1 MRESSQL
8 LPSRK
13 QHISHQE
20 ALHQNLSDE
29 DRENITV
36 RISSEPEFLL
46 PTEIT
51 GIRLPRRTTAKF
63 DADVKLSPL
72 YLVALDR
79 RVDGEIV
86 LEVLDEEGVSVTSER
101 FPVELLAFNECN
113 CEEDPGSLAAFV
125 RRTQELNKLLNL
137 AARKLQGW
145 ALSSCV
151 GYSGT
156 RNNVRNHFAACYSV
170 LADKKFTAGK
180 GRTDGEYSFIS
191 DHSETMETGI
201 ASPLELALILAAM
214 VEANGQNAV
223 IARISGKWFA
233 GCFLV
238 NECLPNLI
246 GDDVDML
253 RKKSERGV
261 SDLSFVCVQDILDG
275 IAFEK
280 AEKTAQNA
288 LRKAADVDFIV
299 DIKRAR
305 IMHIY
310 PLPERVKR
318 EGGYDLRQ
326 SKDYYA
332 NVAPKQLSEYGGEIG
347 GEKEISRVTQWERR
361 LLDMDMRNSLLNFKV
376 SQTVVKLLV
385 PSLEDFIENVMGD
398 VHTFTLE
405 QKPKENL
412 ESLDKLSGGFDRVNF
427 LKPFADYILYEYKN
441 RRFRT
446 VYENREHESVL
457 LRLFRKERSIQEET
471 GTLTL
476 YLAAGFLKWKE
487 QEHSEEKFAPL
498 FLYPVTINRK
508 GIASPSYSVEV
519 NTDDLRVN
527 STLLEFLYQE
537 FDLDMRGLTTVA
549 LDSPQAVLSV
559 LARIKRE
566 TVRFKGWDVLG
577 NVFLASLSFA
587 NYLLWHDVK
596 YKSDRFREHPI
607 VSSLINNRLELP
619 PGAFDLSD
627 RSSDEAYIGNDR
639 MFLPI
644 SADSSQYS
652 AIYDSL
658 SKSFVLHGPPGTG
671 KSQTITNIIANNIV
685 RGRRVLFVAEK
696 MAALSVVHR
705 RLQNIGLGD
714 FCLELHSNKANKNV
728 VLNHIINTL
737 SLADS
742 TPALELEEK
751 AAEIAV
757 PLEKLQKELD
767 AMHRKRYLGFSL
779 YEAILNYFANED
791 APDCLNI
798 DSLFYEKLTESS
810 FNNYLEVLTELSLR
824 AKECGDIENRP
835 SVTSAA
841 SPMTR
846 SGAATAKASSKF
858 TS

>member
-1 MRESSQL
+1 MAQQEIVKNSFAEITASCAKVVSYFHL
-8 LPSRK
+8 ASN
-13 QHISHQE
+13 ISPIKR
-20 ALHQNLSDE
+20 LYIKNLSDE

-36 RISSEPEFLL
+36 RVSSEPEFLL

-280 AEKTAQNA
+280 AEKSAQNA
-288 LRKAADVDFIV
+288 LRKAADVDFSV

-405 QKPKENL
+405 QKP
-412 ESLDKLSGGFDRVNF
+412 
-427 LKPFADYILYEYKN
+427 A
-441 RRFRT
+441 
-446 VYENREHESVL
+446 
-457 LRLFRKERSIQEET
+457 
-471 GTLTL
+471 
-476 YLAAGFLKWKE
+476 
-487 QEHSEEKFAPL
+487 
-498 FLYPVTINRK
+498 
-508 GIASPSYSVEV
+508 
-519 NTDDLRVN
+519 
-527 STLLEFLYQE
+527 
-537 FDLDMRGLTTVA
+537 
-549 LDSPQAVLSV
+549 
-559 LARIKRE
+559 
-566 TVRFKGWDVLG
+566 
-577 NVFLASLSFA
+577 
-587 NYLLWHDVK
+587 
-596 YKSDRFREHPI
+596 
-607 VSSLINNRLELP
+607 
-619 PGAFDLSD
+619 
-627 RSSDEAYIGNDR
+627 
-639 MFLPI
+639 
-644 SADSSQYS
+644 
-652 AIYDSL
+652 
-658 SKSFVLHGPPGTG
+658 
-671 KSQTITNIIANNIV
+671 
-685 RGRRVLFVAEK
+685 
-696 MAALSVVHR
+696 
-705 RLQNIGLGD
+705 
-714 FCLELHSNKANKNV
+714 
-728 VLNHIINTL
+728 
-737 SLADS
+737 
-742 TPALELEEK
+742 
-751 AAEIAV
+751 
-757 PLEKLQKELD
+757 
-767 AMHRKRYLGFSL
+767 
-779 YEAILNYFANED
+779 
-791 APDCLNI
+791 
-798 DSLFYEKLTESS
+798 
-810 FNNYLEVLTELSLR
+810 
-824 AKECGDIENRP
+824 
-835 SVTSAA
+835 
-841 SPMTR
+841 
-846 SGAATAKASSKF
+846 
-858 TS
+858 